1 MTTKPKTR
9 AAKDRA
15 ADKPTHVRS
24 DGVFRDKY
32 DMTVECPWC
41 GSTDNTVHNP
51 FGGTVSEIAF
61 ECGSCGNPFGWMKW

>member
-1 MTTKPKTR
+1 MTTDAKTR
-9 AAKDRA
+9 IAKDRE
-15 ADKPTHVRS
+15 ADEPKDDVS
-24 DGVFRDKY
+24 VGVFRDKY

-41 GSTDNTVHNP
+41 GSTDNTVVNP

>member
-1 MTTKPKTR
+1 MSTDAKSR
-9 AAKDRA
+9 AAKDRE
-15 ADKPTHVRS
+15 ADKPT
-24 DGVFRDKY
+24 GVFRDMY

-61 ECGSCGNPFGWMKW
+61 ECASCGNPFGWMKW

>member
-1 MTTKPKTR
+1 MSTEAKSR
-9 AAKDRA
+9 AAKDRE
-15 ADKPTHVRS
+15 ADKPT
-24 DGVFRDKY
+24 GVFRDKY

-61 ECGSCGNPFGWMKW
+61 ECGTCGNPFGWMKW